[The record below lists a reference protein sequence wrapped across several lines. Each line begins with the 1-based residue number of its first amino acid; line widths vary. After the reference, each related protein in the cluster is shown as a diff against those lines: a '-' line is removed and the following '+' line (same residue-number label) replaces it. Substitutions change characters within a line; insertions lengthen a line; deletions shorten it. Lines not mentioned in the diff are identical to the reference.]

1 MKKYYKILNK
11 DNKTTGKMSLKA
23 KNVNDIVNAMQG
35 ENHKYIEISK
45 TEYDKITEWFSEDK

>member
-11 DNKTTGKMSLKA
+11 DNKITGKMSLKA
-23 KNVNDIVNAMQG
+23 KNVDDIINAMQN

-45 TEYDKITEWFSEDK
+45 IKYDKITEWFSEE